1 MSSIAPNSKMNVLM
15 LFKEKLAAFIDALI
29 ELLPNEGDLIL
40 LKIMF
45 QTQIPLEQA
54 MQIFSA
60 RIMPYA
66 ELVEARD
73 ERFFLETTDLFAGI
87 RRDKVSY
94 FKDIW
99 QSPDMS
105 EENKKV
111 LWDWFNFFLKLA
123 KKYNALSQQ

>member
-1 MSSIAPNSKMNVLM
+1 M

-29 ELLPNEGDLIL
+29 ELLPNVGDLIL

>member
-1 MSSIAPNSKMNVLM
+1 MSSQNSKIALLS
-15 LFKEKLAAFIDALI
+15 LFKDKLIEFIDALI

-54 MQIFSA
+54 MQIFSS

-66 ELVEARD
+66 DMVEAKD

-99 QSPDMS
+99 QSKEMTNEDRDA
-105 EENKKV
+105 
-111 LWDWFNFFLKLA
+111 LWQWFNFFLKLA
-123 KKYNALSQQ
+123 KRYTALSSPSQ